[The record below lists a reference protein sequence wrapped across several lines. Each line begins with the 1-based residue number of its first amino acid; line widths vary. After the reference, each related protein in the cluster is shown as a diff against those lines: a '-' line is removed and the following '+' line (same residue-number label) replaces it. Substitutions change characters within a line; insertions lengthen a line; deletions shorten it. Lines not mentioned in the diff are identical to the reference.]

1 MGLTRLFKFF
11 DSFLDHLVAREAG
24 IEALHE
30 FKGAAEL
37 GVPRVSLIT
46 PGSDEGERKGL
57 RGLRRLATRRLQCA
71 LGLLQRARRL
81 HVSDGERND
90 ERNQADHGRD
100 VPERR
105 ERVATREQAASPSL
119 PATSRSSDSC
129 RATYTAPIPPCPSG
143 ETIWKSGISGGA
155 QLLCPYRSQ

>member
-46 PGSDEGERKGL
+46 PGSDE
-57 RGLRRLATRRLQCA
+57 
-71 LGLLQRARRL
+71 
-81 HVSDGERND
+81 GERND

-155 QLLCPYRSQ
+155 QFIVPVSVAVNCDPPMSNAASSSNSVAND